1 MATLTMPT
9 RTDGCPHYTFTSELE
24 GASYLFEL
32 LWMERPA
39 SWFLTI
45 ADLDG
50 SPILASRRLVLGA
63 FITRRFKD
71 VRLPPGEFTLLD
83 TTGQDLEAGLYD
95 LGSRVLLLYTEA
107 ADWPAG
113 VLR

>member
-9 RTDGCPHYTFTSELE
+9 RTDGVPHYTFTCELE
-24 GASYLFEL
+24 GQTYLFEL
-32 LWMERPA
+32 LWVDRSA
-39 SWFLTI
+39 SWHMTI
-45 ADLDG
+45 ADVDG
-50 SPILASRRLVLGA
+50 TPILSSRRLVLGA

-83 TTGQDLEAGLYD
+83 TSGQDEEAGLYD
-95 LGSRVLLLYTEA
+95 LGARVLLLYTEA